1 MGKHTPEDIGN
12 QIIAGFFGAIA
23 MVFVVVITLPFLI
36 LKTVLS
42 GNR

>member
-1 MGKHTPEDIGN
+1 MNKFTPEDVGN
-12 QIIAGFFGAIA
+12 GIVAGFFGAIA

-42 GNR
+42 GGR